1 MISLHIEATD
11 GADLRKKLADIL
23 GTSGWTAVVAS
34 AATEAPDVRSN
45 TAEEAAAPVKRTRAK
60 KDEVKPAAEGEPQ
73 SGQPDT
79 PAADTSEATTAG
91 TTASTASAG
100 TDAVTIDDLRELTL
114 SVVDKCGREKIEEI
128 LGQFGIARAT
138 QVADDQ
144 RDELAT
150 SLRDALAT
158 AG

>member
-1 MISLHIEATD
+1 MINLHIEATD

-23 GTSGWTAVVAS
+23 GTTA
-34 AATEAPDVRSN
+34 AATEPVMPEVQDMLG
-45 TAEEAAAPVKRTRAK
+45 AAPAKRTRAK
-60 KDEVKPAAEGEPQ
+60 KEVAEPAAEGEQQ
-73 SGQPDT
+73 SGQPGT
-79 PAADTSEATTAG
+79 PAVDTSEATTDG

-144 RDELAT
+144 RGELAEA
-150 SLRDALAT
+150 LRDALA
-158 AG
+158 AVG